1 MKTVADYYNKTAT
14 GWSDEWFKEKKQSM
28 ILEKFYSC
36 FAAGGT
42 KHPRLLD
49 LGSGAGY
56 DAKIISR
63 MGARV
68 VGVDL
73 SEKLVNIA
81 KNEVSHCK
89 FFLGDITEPMDKL
102 GKFDG
107 VYCLATIMHVNISKM
122 KKTLKNIADVLREG
136 GLLLISS
143 FDGVGKNYE
152 RSYTKIDG
160 DEYDKVFNIYNASEL
175 CAFAYP
181 DLKLVDTWKFDD
193 FAEGWRYYVFM
204 KQPKK

>member
-1 MKTVADYYNKTAT
+1 MKTVTDFYNKTAT
-14 GWSDEWFKEKKQSM
+14 GWSDEWYKEKKQSM
-28 ILEKFYSC
+28 ILEKFYNC
-36 FAAGGT
+36 FSQAGT
-42 KHPRLLD
+42 NHPKLLD
-49 LGSGAGY
+49 LGSGIGY
-56 DAKIISR
+56 DAKIVSK

-73 SEKLVNIA
+73 SEKSVEIA
-81 KNEVSHCK
+81 KKNVPTCK
-89 FFLGDITEPMDKL
+89 FFVGDITDSLERL

-107 VYCLATIMHVNISKM
+107 LYCLATIMHVGVQNM
-122 KKTLKNIADVLREG
+122 KKTFDNMASVLKKG

-152 RSYTKIDG
+152 KSYVNIDG
-160 DEYDKVFNIYNASEL
+160 DAYDKNFNNYNASEL

-181 DLKLVDTWKFDD
+181 KLKLVDTWKFDD

-204 KQPKK
+204 KQ